1 MKPLSDYNS
10 IPEFTPIDTRK
21 LPAGAYEITIK
32 RAEEKNM
39 NGEDY
44 LCILFDI
51 SDGEYKDYF
60 INKFMSDQKN
70 FSESAKFKGV
80 YRLPYPNGN
89 EYDENR
95 RKHMKTTLEHI
106 KKSNNLNA
114 DFSKKWDGTVLKDC
128 KAGMIFR
135 DCEYDYKGYHG
146 MSAQPYGIIT
156 LDELKTGNYTVP
168 EPKYLKGSAPAP
180 APAPQ
185 EYTQNVSNF
194 VDDLPF

>member
-60 INKFMSDQKN
+60 INKFMSVIALTAQGKKQ
-70 FSESAKFKGV
+70 S
-80 YRLPYPNGN
+80 LL
-89 EYDENR
+89 
-95 RKHMKTTLEHI
+95 RKT
-106 KKSNNLNA
+106 
-114 DFSKKWDGTVLKDC
+114 
-128 KAGMIFR
+128 
-135 DCEYDYKGYHG
+135 
-146 MSAQPYGIIT
+146 
-156 LDELKTGNYTVP
+156 
-168 EPKYLKGSAPAP
+168 
-180 APAPQ
+180 
-185 EYTQNVSNF
+185 
-194 VDDLPF
+194 

>member
-10 IPEFTPIDTRK
+10 IPEFASIDTRK

-39 NGEDY
+39 NGEDC

-60 INKFMSDQKN
+60 INKFKLDQKN
-70 FSESAKFKGV
+70 FAESAKFKGV
-80 YRLPYPNGN
+80 YRLLYPNGN
-89 EYDENR
+89 EYDEG
-95 RKHMKTTLEHI
+95 RKKRMKTALERI
-106 KKSNNLNA
+106 KKSNDLNA
-114 DFSKKWDGTVLKDC
+114 DFSKEWDGDVLKGC

-146 MSAQPYGIIT
+146 MSAQPYSVIT
-156 LDELKTGNYTVP
+156 LEDLKSGKFTIP
-168 EPKYLKGSAPAP
+168 EPKYLTNNTPAP
-180 APAPQ
+180 ARQ
-185 EYTQNVSNF
+185 ENMQNVNSF
-194 VDDLPF
+194 VEDLPF